1 MIFVILFFLDIVN
14 AGGLQILMLIY
25 KIFSNNIDMCI
36 ILANILSNISLHT
49 EYLDDFFQSG

>member
-25 KIFSNNIDMCI
+25 KIFNNNIDMCI